1 MSISIGGST
10 AAIELAAL
18 NRWPAP
24 APRPGS
30 EEHLRRVEMA
40 RRLLPKTGAD
50 AVLVGAGAS
59 LRYFTGV
66 AWGATERLVVALIS
80 KAATPIIVCPAFEYD
95 SLRASLGIDARI
107 CIWEED
113 ENPFRLVAQLLKEHG
128 MEALALDPELPFS
141 VFDGLRRAASTLMVS
156 AAPIIDGCRMIKSS
170 TELALMRQAKA
181 MTLEVQRRAARILAP
196 GIKASEVKQFIDSAH
211 RRLGA
216 DAGSYFC
223 AVQFA
228 QATSYPHG
236 VPGDQTLS
244 EGDVVL
250 IDTGC
255 QVGGYHSD
263 ITRTYVF
270 GEPTEEIKRVWAI
283 EKSAQQAAFAAV
295 RPGVACEDIDAA
307 ARGLLERSGFGPGY
321 RLPGLP
327 HRTGHGIGLS
337 IHEAPYLVRGD
348 KTPLQPGMCF
358 SDEPMIV
365 IPGAFGIRLEDHF
378 HVTAEGAAWFTSPQH
393 SLQQPFGEEAATAA
407 GI

>member
-66 AWGATERLVVALIS
+66 AWGATERLVAALIS
-80 KAATPIIVCPAFEYD
+80 DAGSPIIVCPAFEYD
-95 SLRASLGIDARI
+95 SLRASLAIDARI

-113 ENPFRLVAQLLKEHG
+113 ESPFRLVARLLKELG
-128 MEALALDPELPFS
+128 IEAPALDPELPFRVS
-141 VFDGLRRAASTLMVS
+141 DGLRRAAGALMVS
-156 AAPIIDGCRMIKSS
+156 AASIIDGCRMIKSAS
-170 TELALMRQAKA
+170 ELALMRQAKA
-181 MTLEVQRRAARILAP
+181 MTLEVQRRAARTLAP
-196 GIKASEVKQFIDSAH
+196 GIMASEVRHFIDSAH
-211 RRLGA
+211 RQLGA
-216 DAGSYFC
+216 DSGSYFC

-236 VPGDQTLS
+236 VPGDQTLR

-255 QVGGYHSD
+255 QIGGYHSD

-270 GEPTEEIKRVWAI
+270 GEPTTEIKRVWAI
-283 EKSAQQAAFAAV
+283 EKSAQQAAFDAV
-295 RPGVACEDIDAA
+295 RPGIACEEVDAA
-307 ARGLLERSGFGPGY
+307 ARRLLEGSGFGPGY

-378 HVTAEGAAWFTSPQH
+378 HVTEEGAAWFTSPQH
-393 SLQQPFGEEAATAA
+393 SLEEPFAQSRL
-407 GI
+407 

>member
-1 MSISIGGST
+1 MSIGGSS
-10 AAIELAAL
+10 AARELENL

-24 APRPGS
+24 APLITR
-30 EEHLRRVEMA
+30 EEHLGRIA
-40 RRLLPKTGAD
+40 KAQRLLPAIGAD
-50 AVLVGAGAS
+50 AVMVGAGAN

-66 AWGATERLVVALIS
+66 AWGATERLV
-80 KAATPIIVCPAFEYD
+80 AAVIPQSGSPIIVCPAFEYD
-95 SLRASLGIDARI
+95 SLKASIAVDAKIRL
-107 CIWEED
+107 WEED
-113 ENPFRLVAQLLKEHG
+113 ESPYRLVAQLLPEHG
-128 MEALALDPELPFS
+128 VETLALDPALPFA
-141 VFDGLRRAASTLMVS
+141 VVDGLRS
-156 AAPIIDGCRMIKSS
+156 AAIAPTINGASIVDGCRMIKSPA
-170 TELALMRQAKA
+170 ELALMRQAKA

-196 GIKASEVKQFIDSAH
+196 GIKASEVRHFIDSAH
-211 RRLGA
+211 RQLGA
-216 DAGSYFC
+216 DGGSYFC

-270 GEPTEEIKRVWAI
+270 GEPTPEFKRVWAI
-283 EKSAQQAAFAAV
+283 EKSAQQAAFDAV
-295 RPGVACEDIDAA
+295 RPGIACEAIDLA
-307 ARGLLERSGFGPGY
+307 ARSFLERSGFGPGY

-337 IHEAPYLVRGD
+337 IHEPPYLVRGD
-348 KTPLQPGMCF
+348 TTPLQPGMCF

-378 HVTAEGAAWFTSPQH
+378 HVTEQGAAWFTSPQH
-393 SLQQPFGEEAATAA
+393 SLEQPFGPT
-407 GI
+407 G

>member
-1 MSISIGGST
+1 MPDI
-10 AAIELAAL
+10 
-18 NRWPAP
+18 
-24 APRPGS
+24 
-30 EEHLRRVEMA
+30 
-40 RRLLPKTGAD
+40 GAD

-66 AWGATERLVVALIS
+66 AWGATERLV
-80 KAATPIIVCPAFEYD
+80 AAMIPKSGGPIIVCPAFEYD
-95 SLRASLGIDARI
+95 SLRASIAIDAKIRL
-107 CIWEED
+107 WEED
-113 ENPFRLVAQLLKEHG
+113 ENPFGLIKQLLAEHG
-128 MEALALDPELPFS
+128 IETLALDPALPFS
-141 VFDGLRRAASTLMVS
+141 VFDGIRNEALTRSLVS
-156 AAPIIDGCRMIKSS
+156 GTAIIDGCRMIKSDS
-170 TELALMRQAKA
+170 ELALMRQAKA

-196 GIKASEVKQFIDSAH
+196 GIKASDVRHFIDSAH
-211 RRLGA
+211 RLLGA
-216 DAGSYFC
+216 DGGSYFC

-236 VPGDQTLS
+236 VPGDQHLS

-270 GEPTEEIKRVWAI
+270 GEPSPKIRRVWSI
-283 EKSAQQAAFAAV
+283 EKSAQRAAFDAV
-295 RPGVACEDIDAA
+295 RPGIACEEIDLA
-307 ARGLLERSGFGPGY
+307 AREFLERSGFGPGY

-337 IHEAPYLVRGD
+337 IHEPPYLVRGD
-348 KTPLQPGMCF
+348 KTLLRPGMCF

-378 HVTAEGAAWFTSPQH
+378 HVTEEGAAWFTSPQH
-393 SLQQPFGEEAATAA
+393 SLEEPFADSRR
-407 GI
+407 